1 MAKFEHIF
9 TASDSF
15 NLHIERV
22 RGGFLALYRRTS
34 GEGWDLLSSL
44 PNISTIDVDVFNN
57 REREYKIVSDE
68 LPTLCVITFADGT
81 VEDVEI
87 V

>member
-44 PNISTIDVDVFNN
+44 PNTSTIDVDVFNN

-68 LPTLCVITFADGT
+68 LPTLCKITFADGK
-81 VEDVEI
+81 VENVEI

>member
-44 PNISTIDVDVFNN
+44 PRYGVIDADVHNN

-68 LPTLCVITFADGT
+68 LPTLCVITFADGK

>member
-22 RGGFLALYRRTS
+22 RGDFLALYRRTS
-34 GEGWDLLSSL
+34 GEGWNLLSSL
-44 PNISTIDVDVFNN
+44 SNISTIDVDVFNN

-81 VEDVEI
+81 VEDV